1 MAQSF
6 QLHAAMQENFSYSDG
21 SDGERTC
28 NIACAKREQSTGG
41 TQLLKKV
48 MGKRLQEQ
56 HQSYIPDPPDMG
68 PGCLFVTL
76 FIINKGVV
84 NTAIQEIH

>member
-1 MAQSF
+1 MAQSSRPHTA
-6 QLHAAMQENFSYSDG
+6 LQEISADSDG
-21 SDGERTC
+21 RDSEHAC
-28 NIACAKREQSTGG
+28 NIACAGREQGTGG

-56 HQSYIPDPPDMG
+56 HQSYIPDPPDRG

-84 NTAIQEIH
+84 NTAFQEIH